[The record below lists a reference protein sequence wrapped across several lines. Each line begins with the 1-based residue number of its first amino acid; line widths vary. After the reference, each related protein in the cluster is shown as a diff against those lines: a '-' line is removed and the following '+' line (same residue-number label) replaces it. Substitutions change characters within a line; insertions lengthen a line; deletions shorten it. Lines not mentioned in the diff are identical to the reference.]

1 MMFEFNLDRLAK
13 VPPLKVCKECRAAIQ
28 TRREQLK
35 FLVDEVAESG
45 ITTFV
50 AQDFVQSVAADHDDM
65 TVMTFAAFVVAA
77 AQKRF
82 RKPARSAFNF
92 IESFMKVSYASL
104 QRIES
109 AIVSEVPA
117 ADCQWHRMGLGSPD
131 EDDQGEDGP
140 VPPDSNGPN
149 MFG

>member
-104 QRIES
+104 QRI
-109 AIVSEVPA
+109 
-117 ADCQWHRMGLGSPD
+117 CQWHRMGLGSPD